1 MGGALLR
8 GPLSRRGFLGAA
20 AGLAARPAL
29 GGPARAPAVA
39 ASHPADVRV
48 AEVRHRFEEFRYRT
62 PMKFGGRE
70 VDRVTLLHVDCL
82 VRTRDGR
89 TAAGF
94 GSMPLGNVWAYP
106 SRQLPFE
113 ETLGAMKALA
123 ERVATITG
131 GCREWGHAVDVASL
145 LEPEWLRAA
154 AELSKGLSEPVPK
167 LATLVVASPFDA
179 ALHDAYGKAHG
190 RSVYRAYGPEFLT
203 HDLGR
208 YLDAEFAGDRLD
220 RHVLADPRPRVSIY
234 HAVGASDPLTG
245 ADLAARVGDG
255 LPETLAEWVPYDG
268 LTHFKVKMNGDDAAW
283 DVGRVLAVERVVA
296 EEQRKRGLG
305 SWSYSLDFNERCP
318 NVGYLLEVLRKVR
331 EGSAAG
337 FERIQLVEQPTRRD
351 LSGDRA
357 NLMHEAAKLRPVVI
371 DESLTD
377 LETLRLA
384 REMGYTGVALKACKG
399 QTQALLMA
407 AAARRHGMFL
417 CVQDL
422 TCPGAAYIHSL
433 GLAARVPGVA
443 AVEANARQYVPAASR
458 GWAERFP
465 TLFRI
470 RNGTADTSVLTGPGL
485 GAVPSKA

>member
-1 MGGALLR
+1 
-8 GPLSRRGFLGAA
+8 
-20 AGLAARPAL
+20 
-29 GGPARAPAVA
+29 VQ
-39 ASHPADVRV
+39 V

-106 SRQLPFE
+106 SRQLPFG
-113 ETLGAMKALA
+113 ETLGAMRAL
-123 ERVATITG
+123 VARIAPLTG
-131 GCREWGHAVDVASL
+131 GCREWGHAVDLASL
-145 LEPEWLRAA
+145 LEPEWLGAA
-154 AELSKGLSEPVPK
+154 AELSKGLSEPIPK
-167 LATLVVASPFDA
+167 LATLVAASPFDA

-190 RSVYRAYGPEFLT
+190 RSVYRAYGPEFLR
-203 HDLGR
+203 HDLSR

-234 HAVGASDPLTG
+234 HAVGASDPLTDG
-245 ADLAARVGDG
+245 DLAVRVGDG
-255 LPETLAEWVPYDG
+255 LPETLAEWVPHDG

-283 DVGRVLAVERVVA
+283 DVGRVLAVEGVVA
-296 EEQRKRGLG
+296 EQQRKRGLV
-305 SWSYSLDFNERCP
+305 SWLYSLDFNERCP

-331 EGSAAG
+331 EGSPAA
-337 FERIQLVEQPTRRD
+337 FDRIQLVEQPTRRD
-351 LSGDRA
+351 LAGDRS

-407 AAARRHGMFL
+407 AAARKHGMFL

-465 TLFRI
+465 ALFRI
-470 RNGTADTSVLTGPGL
+470 RGGQADTSVLTGPGL
-485 GAVPSKA
+485 GAVS